1 MRRLA
6 VYCGSRR
13 GHDPA
18 FAKAAAALGETMAL
32 RGVGLV
38 YGAAQTGLMGV
49 VADTVLELGGE
60 VIGVIPEALM
70 ENEIVHPRLSR
81 LEVVDTMHQRKAR
94 MFELADAM
102 VALPGGFGTLD
113 ELFEAVAWLQLR
125 LHEKPCGLL
134 NVAGFFDPLLR
145 YLDAT
150 VEQGFLNPEHRLLL
164 RSHTDAG
171 LLLQDLQ
178 ENDRCSAP
186 S

>member
-6 VYCGSRR
+6 VYCGSRS

-18 FAKAAAALGETMAL
+18 FANAAAALGETLVL

-70 ENEIVHPRLSR
+70 EKEIVHPRLSR

-102 VALPGGFGTLD
+102 VALPGGFGTME

-150 VEQGFLNPEHRLLL
+150 VEQGFLNPENRM
-164 RSHTDAG
+164 
-171 LLLQDLQ
+171 LLQDHTDIDSLLNNISQLQ
-178 ENDRCSAP
+178 KTP
-186 S
+186 

>member
-6 VYCGSRR
+6 VYCGSRS

-18 FAKAAAALGETMAL
+18 FANAAAALGETLVL

-102 VALPGGFGTLD
+102 VALPGGFGTME

-150 VEQGFLNPEHRLLL
+150 VEQGFVNPEHRLLL

>member
-70 ENEIVHPRLSR
+70 ANEIVHPRLTK
-81 LEVVDTMHQRKAR
+81 LEVVDSMHQRKAR
-94 MFELADAM
+94 MLELADAM
-102 VALPGGFGTLD
+102 VALPGGFGTLE
-113 ELFEAVAWLQLR
+113 ELFEVLAWLQLG
-125 LHEKPCGLL
+125 LHQKPCGLL

-145 YLDAT
+145 YLDAS
-150 VEQGFLNPEHRLLL
+150 VEQGFLNPQHRQLL
-164 RSHTDAG
+164 RHHTDDD
-171 LLLQDLQ
+171 LLLQNLQ
-178 ENDRCSAP
+178 EHDRCSEP

>member
-70 ENEIVHPRLSR
+70 ANEIVHPRVSK
-81 LEVVDTMHQRKAR
+81 LEVVKSMHQRKAR
-94 MFELADAM
+94 ILELADAI
-102 VALPGGFGTLD
+102 VALPGGFGTLE
-113 ELFEAVAWLQLR
+113 ELFEAMAWLQLG
-125 LHEKPCGLL
+125 LHQKHCGLL
-134 NVAGFFDPLLR
+134 NVAGFFDPLLQ
-145 YLDAT
+145 YLDAS
-150 VEQGFLNPEHRLLL
+150 VEQGFLSHQHRQLL
-164 RSHTDAG
+164 RHHTNVDT
-171 LLLQDLQ
+171 LLENLLQLD
-178 ENDRCSAP
+178 
-186 S
+186 

>member
-6 VYCGSRR
+6 VYCGSSR

-18 FAKAAAALGETMAL
+18 FAAAAAALGETMAL

-70 ENEIVHPRLSR
+70 ANEIVHPRLSR
-81 LEVVDTMHQRKAR
+81 LEVVETMHQRKAR
-94 MFELADAM
+94 MLELADAM
-102 VALPGGFGTLD
+102 VALPGGFGTLE
-113 ELFEAVAWLQLR
+113 ELFEALAWLQLG
-125 LHEKPCGLL
+125 LHEKPCGLM
-134 NVAGFFDPLLR
+134 NVASFFDPLLR
-145 YLDAT
+145 YLDAS
-150 VEQGFLNPEHRLLL
+150 VEQGFLNSQHRLLL
-164 RSHTDAG
+164 RHHTDAR
-171 LLLQDLQ
+171 LLLEDLQ
-178 ENDRCSAP
+178 ELDRCNAP